1 MPRPIDLKSGR
12 LGAALGALLM
22 LRSAVLAAD
31 DPGQPVPREV
41 VMKSL
46 DTNLRVDGRVID
58 TRREFLRFRVGR
70 VKGDW
75 LWLLTDSGTRGW
87 ANRRD
92 VIPAGQAVSY
102 FSEATDQSRLSL
114 WFTSERTR

>member
-1 MPRPIDLKSGR
+1 MPRPIDLKSGW

-41 VMKSL
+41 IMKSL

-58 TRREFLRFRVGR
+58 TRREFLRFRVGQ

-75 LWLLTDSGTRGW
+75 LWLLTDSGR
-87 ANRRD
+87 A
-92 VIPAGQAVSY
+92 AG
-102 FSEATDQSRLSL
+102 
-114 WFTSERTR
+114 RTGGT